1 MDTFMLQPKKNL
13 VPMEAKEVCQEA
25 APLYQKLMNLTDEMT
40 SLFKLKGKCVKD
52 RNPTK
57 A

>member
-25 APLYQKLMNLTDEMT
+25 APLYEKLMNLTDEMT

-52 RNPTK
+52 RNPSK